1 MSANGFDAFDHAT
14 QTAHAW
20 LAQVIRQLGTDDR
33 HLAYRALRA
42 WLHTLRDRLPVETA
56 AAFAAQLPELLRGV
70 YYDGWQPS
78 KAPEKY
84 GPDEYRLRFAQEAAI
99 RVEDVPATA
108 GAVTEALR
116 TRLSPGQ
123 LDQALAQLPQ
133 HVRALVLGASPPP
146 AVPAATGPART
157 HDDRID
163 RMETQVRTLIEA
175 VRTLAYGLEQTPYD
189 QPGSERGSQAARRA
203 HELLLTAPMAPPGQR
218 P

>member
-1 MSANGFDAFDHAT
+1 MSTNGFDAFDHAT

-20 LAQVIRQLGTDDR
+20 LAQVIRELGTEDR
-33 HLAYRALRA
+33 HFAYRALRA
-42 WLHTLRDRLPVETA
+42 WLHTLRDRLSVETA

-78 KAPEKY
+78 KTPVKY

-116 TRLSPGQ
+116 SRLSPGQ

-133 HVRALVLGASPPP
+133 HVRALVLGTSAPPP
-146 AVPAATGPART
+146 VPAATAPAAVRE
-157 HDDRID
+157 DRID
-163 RMETQVRTLIEA
+163 RVESQVRTLIEA

-203 HELLLTAPMAPPGQR
+203 HELLLTAPVAASGER
-218 P
+218 R